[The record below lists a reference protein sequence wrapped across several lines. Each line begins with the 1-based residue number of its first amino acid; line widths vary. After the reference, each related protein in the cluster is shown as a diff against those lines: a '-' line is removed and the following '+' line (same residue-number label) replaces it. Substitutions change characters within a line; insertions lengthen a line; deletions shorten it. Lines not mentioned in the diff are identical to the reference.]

1 MISNNLRALEKTKTD
16 FISLAKSS
24 RYRARVYKT
33 LDILIKI
40 LMSVGGAIITYFSDP
55 VNQETNKILLRA
67 MGIIITAL
75 TALSSLFTFEKR
87 SLSHIQIYTKCQNYI
102 PEIEDRIDN
111 NNTNNTREY
120 IKNLYKELSQLS
132 VASFSDS
139 LSIRNIS
146 KD

>member
-40 LMSVGGAIITYFSDP
+40 LMSIGGAIITYFSDP
-55 VNQETNKILLRA
+55 VNQETNKTLLRA

-75 TALSSLFTFEKR
+75 TAFSSLFTFEKR
-87 SLSHIQIYTKCQNYI
+87 SLSHINIYTKCQNLI

-120 IKNLYKELSQLS
+120 IKSLYKELSQLS
-132 VASFSDS
+132 IASFSDS

-146 KD
+146 KE

>member
-1 MISNNLRALEKTKTD
+1 MISNNLRALEKTKVD

-24 RYRARVYKT
+24 KYRARVYKT

-40 LMSVGGAIITYFSDP
+40 FMSIGGAIITYFSDP
-55 VNQETNKILLRA
+55 VNQETNKTLLRA
-67 MGIIITAL
+67 MGIIITVL

-111 NNTNNTREY
+111 NNTNNVREY
-120 IKNLYKELSQLS
+120 IKGLYKELSHLS
-132 VASFSDS
+132 IASFSDS
-139 LSIRNIS
+139 LSIRNV
-146 KD
+146 KT